1 MAGWT
6 GLEPATF
13 CVTGRRSNQLSYHPV
28 KWERERNVESEENE
42 SSVVLLFQPDPPRN
56 FFTAPRAAWGREL
69 LLAKQNRGDE
79 LCSDGMNS
87 LSEISV
93 GAMAVA
99 ANRGELTVEV
109 VAALDFAWFE
119 E

>member
-1 MAGWT
+1 MA
-6 GLEPATF
+6 
-13 CVTGRRSNQLSYHPV
+13 R
-28 KWERERNVESEENE
+28 
-42 SSVVLLFQPDPPRN
+42 
-56 FFTAPRAAWGREL
+56 
-69 LLAKQNRGDE
+69 QNWADG

-109 VAALDFAWFE
+109 VAAPDFVWFD
-119 E
+119 